1 MHRNWNE
8 GQFHNI
14 HIQFSFNAART
25 SASPFPCDVVF
36 SGLHSG
42 SLRFIKMCH
51 NSFYLL
57 FNSLHGST
65 GCFYILKAVIFDM
78 DGTLL
83 DSEGM
88 SAVATDYGFRKILG
102 RGITSE
108 ENAQLVGRPVKK
120 VLSQWFPENGDVI
133 YDTGREYYNANL
145 SSIKVYPGVKELL
158 KKLSEMK
165 LEMAVVTSSHRSDA
179 ETLLTMFGIR
189 KYFSFYI
196 GQEDTLYQKPDPEPL
211 NLALKKIG
219 TPGGNVL
226 YIGDQPYDI
235 MAAHGANIPVLGA
248 LWGSGR
254 RELLEQY
261 HPLALLK
268 KPEEVLQFAIEFD
281 KHKKQ

>member
-1 MHRNWNE
+1 MA
-8 GQFHNI
+8 GTSCISVFP
-14 HIQFSFNAART
+14 FSKGY
-25 SASPFPCDVVF
+25 C
-36 SGLHSG
+36 GLYYG
-42 SLRFIKMCH
+42 SLLISKVCH

-57 FNSLHGST
+57 FYSLHGST
-65 GCFYILKAVIFDM
+65 GCFCILKAVIFDM

-120 VLSQWFPENGDVI
+120 ILSQWFPENGDMI
-133 YDTGREYYNANL
+133 YDVGREYYNANL
-145 SSIKVYPGVKELL
+145 SSIKVYPGVKEMLNQ
-158 KKLSEMK
+158 LSKMK
-165 LEMAVVTSSHRSDA
+165 LKMAVVTSSHRSDA

-211 NLALKKIG
+211 NLALEKIG
-219 TPGGNVL
+219 SSSDSVL

-235 MAAHGANIPVLGA
+235 MAAHGASIPVLGA

-268 KPEEVLQFAIEFD
+268 KPEEVLQFAMEFD
-281 KHKKQ
+281 KLTKQ